1 MQNGKWSCLR
11 KVASSC
17 EEKETPRPMLKSA
30 NIPCFLKIMKF
41 SICGFEGTERF
52 FNCII
57 NYCVNFWLLSGF
69 CKQREV
75 IKNLSTELQYREGFA
90 FFTTLPVMDLINPCV
105 DPSVKILKQFSN
117 TLLFCYSSVSYIWY
131 EVFIQCFEK
140 VLKPF
145 KPAFG
150 RSFT

>member
-41 SICGFEGTERF
+41 SICGFSNVCLLTTCEGTERF

-75 IKNLSTELQYREGFA
+75 IKNLSTELQYTEGFA
-90 FFTTLPVMDLINPCV
+90 FFTTLPLMDLINPCV

-117 TLLFCYSSVSYIWY
+117 TLLF
-131 EVFIQCFEK
+131 
-140 VLKPF
+140 LLF
-145 KPAFG
+145 KCVVHMV
-150 RSFT
+150 